1 MSKPTVLQ
9 QIDAIR
15 FSKYDFK
22 HAVAVT
28 VNFDSGVITAVLGNG
43 IIGIR
48 TATFTNPESVNAFLA
63 DLAKEFDKDHNDTKA
78 KLEKEAAGLIN
89 KVIALDAVR
98 DDYKSALTGSN
109 HNKKVIAAIIDDAKA
124 QDEADLA
131 RIAATEARIKALEAE
146 LESLKAN

>member
-22 HAVAVT
+22 HSVAVT

-78 KLEKEAAGLIN
+78 KLEKEAPGLIN

-98 DDYKSALTGSN
+98 DDYKVALTGSN
-109 HNKKVIAAIIDDAKA
+109 HNKKVIAAIIADAKA